1 MLSSVS
7 PQRLPFHSPPSLCG
21 SVPKARLPAMRF
33 CMGFLLALGMLAV
46 PDHTAAQQR
55 PDDTFNRWSTMAQ
68 EAGTENRLDDAS
80 RLYRKALAI
89 RPAWAEG
96 WWSLGTLEYD
106 QNQYAKAGG
115 DFKKVIQLQ
124 PANGTAHAMLGL
136 CQFELRDDAPAL
148 ENLLEANKLGIINN
162 DELRRVALYHMGLLQ
177 LRASRFAD
185 AFDTLHDLSNEGI
198 RSAEL
203 FIALGEAALLINPR
217 AATQDNTSQ
226 SVIRKVGEAEAL
238 AGQKQFD
245 SAETIYTEITSQNP
259 EFPNLHFA
267 YARMLLEAHSED
279 RALQEFRRELE
290 HDPKNVNSMLEIA
303 SVEFQQNS
311 EDGLKYAEKASRL
324 APGLPFAHYMLG
336 MLRLDTGDAAGAI
349 PELEIVRKD
358 FPKQPKIYFVLGNAY
373 AQVGRKADAA
383 RARAEFVRLDTDSAH
398 HNDASARDKQLP
410 LISERQLHRDSAK
423 PHEGQ

>member
-1 MLSSVS
+1 M
-7 PQRLPFHSPPSLCG
+7 Q
-21 SVPKARLPAMRF
+21 
-33 CMGFLLALGMLAV
+33 
-46 PDHTAAQQR
+46 
-55 PDDTFNRWSTMAQ
+55 
-68 EAGTENRLDDAS
+68 
-80 RLYRKALAI
+80 
-89 RPAWAEG
+89 
-96 WWSLGTLEYD
+96 
-106 QNQYAKAGG
+106 
-115 DFKKVIQLQ
+115 VIKLQ

-136 CQFELRDDAPAL
+136 CQFELTEDALAL
-148 ENLLEANKLGIINN
+148 ENLLQANQLGVIHN

-198 RSAEL
+198 KSAEL
-203 FIALGEAALLINPR
+203 FTALGEAALLINPR
-217 AATQDNTSQ
+217 ATQDDISQ
-226 SVIRKVGEAEAL
+226 SVIRKVGEAEAF
-238 AGQKQFD
+238 AGQKHFD
-245 SAETIYTEITSQNP
+245 RADQIYTALISQNP

-267 YARMLLEAHSED
+267 YARMLLEAHFED

-290 HDPKNVNSMLEIA
+290 RDPKNVNSMLEIA

-311 EDGLKYAEKASRL
+311 EDGLKYAEKACRL

-349 PELEIVRKD
+349 PDLEIVRKD
-358 FPKQPKIYFVLGNAY
+358 FPKQPKIYFALGNAY

-398 HNDASARDKQLP
+398 HNDASVHDKPLP
-410 LISERQLHRDSAK
+410 LISERQLRRDSAK

>member
-1 MLSSVS
+1 MMCRSEL
-7 PQRLPFHSPPSLCG
+7 
-21 SVPKARLPAMRF
+21 KARLRAMRF
-33 CMGFLLALGMLAV
+33 CMALLLALGMLSA
-46 PDHTAAQQR
+46 PDNTAAQQR
-55 PDDTFNRWSTMAQ
+55 PGDAFNRLSRMAQ
-68 EAGTENRLDDAS
+68 QASAENRLADAS
-80 RLYRKALAI
+80 RLYSKALTI
-89 RPAWAEG
+89 RPAWADG

-106 QNQYAKAGG
+106 QNHYAKAAG

-136 CQFELRDDAPAL
+136 CQFELKEDALAL

-162 DELRRVALYHMGLLQ
+162 DELRRVALYHMGVLQ
-177 LRASRFAD
+177 LRAFRFAD
-185 AFDTLHDLSNEGI
+185 AFETLHDLSNEGA
-198 RSAEL
+198 RSPEL
-203 FIALGEAALLINPR
+203 FTALGEAALLIHPGGTAEDEN
-217 AATQDNTSQ
+217 SE
-226 SVIRKVGEAEAL
+226 SVIRKVGEAEAF

-245 SAETIYTEITSQNP
+245 SAEQIYAALISQNP

-290 HDPKNVNSMLEIA
+290 RDPKNVNSMLEIA
-303 SVEFQQNS
+303 SVEFQQDS

-324 APGLPFAHYMLG
+324 APELPFAHYMLG

-383 RARAEFVRLDTDSAH
+383 HARAEFVRLDPDSAH
-398 HNDASARDKQLP
+398 HGDSSAHDKQVP
-410 LISERQLHRDSAK
+410 LISERQLDPANRR
-423 PHEGQ
+423 

>member
-1 MLSSVS
+1 MGVVRTRTLLLVYNNRVRREFSVQPLPLLIS
-7 PQRLPFHSPPSLCG
+7 VVLIFFPLIFLPLISFASEPQTHSAFADL
-21 SVPKARLPAMRF
+21 VARAKQ
-33 CMGFLLALGMLAV
+33 A
-46 PDHTAAQQR
+46 
-55 PDDTFNRWSTMAQ
+55 S
-68 EAGTENRLDDAS
+68 EENRLDDAT
-80 RLYRKALAI
+80 RLYTRAVTI
-89 RPAWAEG
+89 HPNWADG

-106 QNQYAKAGG
+106 QNHFAKAGG
-115 DFKKVIQLQ
+115 DFKQVVKLQ

-136 CQFELRDDAPAL
+136 CQFELREDALAL
-148 ENLLEANKLGIINN
+148 ENLLEADKLGIVNN
-162 DELRRVALYHMGLLQ
+162 DELRRVALFHMGVLE
-177 LRASRFAD
+177 LRAFRFAD
-185 AFDTLHDLSNEGI
+185 AFDTLHDLTNEGI
-198 RSAEL
+198 KSPEL
-203 FIALGEAALLINPR
+203 FTALGEAALLINPQ
-217 AATQDNTSQ
+217 AGTQDNTSQ
-226 SVIRKVGEAEAL
+226 SVIRKVGEAEAF

-245 SAETIYTEITSQNP
+245 SADQIYTALISQNP

-290 HDPKNVNSMLEIA
+290 RDPKNVNSMLEIA

-358 FPKQPKIYFVLGNAY
+358 FPKQPKIYFVLGSAY

-398 HNDASARDKQLP
+398 HKDLSTHDKQVP
-410 LISERQLHRDSAK
+410 LISERQLDPAK
-423 PHEGQ
+423 PREGR

>member
-1 MLSSVS
+1 M
-7 PQRLPFHSPPSLCG
+7 CG
-21 SVPKARLPAMRF
+21 SELKAHLLAMRF
-33 CMGFLLALGMLAV
+33 CMGFLLALGMLSV
-46 PDHTAAQQR
+46 PDNTAAQQR
-55 PDDTFNRWSTMAQ
+55 PGDTFHQLSTMAQ
-68 EAGTENRLDDAS
+68 EAGAENRLDEAS

-89 RPAWAEG
+89 RPTWIEG

-106 QNQYAKAGG
+106 QNQYAKAAR
-115 DFKKVIQLQ
+115 DFKQVIQLQ

-136 CQFELRDDAPAL
+136 CQFELKEDALAL
-148 ENLLEANKLGIINN
+148 ENLLQANKLGIIHN
-162 DELRRVALYHMGLLQ
+162 DELRRVALYHMGVLE
-177 LRASRFAD
+177 LRTFRFAD

-198 RSAEL
+198 KNAEL
-203 FIALGEAALLINPR
+203 FTALGEAALLINPR
-217 AATQDNTSQ
+217 AAATDDTSQ

-245 SAETIYTEITSQNP
+245 RAETIYTALISQNP

-290 HDPKNVNSMLEIA
+290 RDPKNVNSMLEIA

-311 EDGLKYAEKASRL
+311 EDGLKYAEKAVGL
-324 APGLPFAHYMLG
+324 APGLPFGHYMLG

-383 RARAEFVRLDTDSAH
+383 RARAEFVHLDPDSAH
-398 HNDASARDKQLP
+398 HSDPSTHDKQVP
-410 LISERQLHRDSAK
+410 LISERQLDPARPRE
-423 PHEGQ
+423 PH